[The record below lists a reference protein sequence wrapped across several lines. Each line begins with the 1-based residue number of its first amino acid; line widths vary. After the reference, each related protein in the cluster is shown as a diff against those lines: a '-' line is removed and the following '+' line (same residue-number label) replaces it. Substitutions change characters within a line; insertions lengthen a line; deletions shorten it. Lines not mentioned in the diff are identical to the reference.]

1 MCVACACV
9 AANVPT
15 AIRDRDWMC
24 LSSPLVE
31 SVGAENSVSCRHP
44 ECVTSMT
51 YACVLCDHS
60 AAPPIQPECKRLC
73 ADVNGKALLSLY
85 QTSLVE
91 LREKYIFKGGEVW
104 TLPASGRRIL
114 IREHDER
121 LFALMCHDMNL
132 GRVGSKLPSARSKAL
147 LAGTPGMGKS
157 TFMWVA
163 AITFMKMV
171 KADPSVEHV
180 QHVDLLQR
188 NGRTKLKVA
197 VFNPHVSGLRL
208 RWTKL
213 AGAEMVYLGQEPNS
227 MSCVRTVRL
236 FDAGANWTQ
245 LPCTEALVYAFAT
258 SPADPRYYDRWM
270 MKDAIQPRYVMPWTW
285 GEIKALARL
294 VGKPE
299 LECFQQFELIGG
311 NPRGVFDYSMAELT
325 ATVKRRTTSL
335 AACDFDKLDQMLCVN
350 DSHSGSHTPTFSLV
364 QLWPR
369 HWADTSNGF
378 GDYREYSV
386 RATRAAWHVSIT
398 PHDCAGVCQV
408 RFASPS
414 IYQRYVSTN
423 YAAKTAQIAKAIHMG
438 LHSELP
444 GVGDQFEDFAHSV
457 VPRQGF
463 AERDILF
470 MERCCV
476 SNDMTTVKLRSA
488 SAPANQ
494 PIIYFVDEDDLR
506 RKVEH
511 AGAGVGYFVP
521 YSCAQGVVDA
531 FGWLS
536 IDGRMRLAGY
546 KMTVSNRHPIS
557 RRELAQVERLAA
569 IIRGGPPDDALPVNS
584 TCKLALHP
592 VWLSCVFVLTSFV
605 HMVCRMC
612 FCGLCQRSW

>member
-1 MCVACACV
+1 
-9 AANVPT
+9 
-15 AIRDRDWMC
+15 
-24 LSSPLVE
+24 
-31 SVGAENSVSCRHP
+31 
-44 ECVTSMT
+44 MT
-51 YACVLCDHS
+51 YVYVMCDHS
-60 AAPPIQPECKRLC
+60 AAPPVAPEYKRLC
-73 ADVNGKALLSLY
+73 AGEDGDDLLALY
-85 QTSLVE
+85 QLSLVE

-197 VFNPHVSGLRL
+197 VFNPHVSGLRI

-285 GEIKALARL
+285 GEIKALARV

-335 AACDFDKLDQMLCVN
+335 AACDFDKLDQMLRVN

-438 LHSELP
+438 LHSNLP

-470 MERCCV
+470 MERCTQDAAPVWRFEQAKLGLLVHADHDGQV
-476 SNDMTTVKLRSA
+476 SCPRNLTEYNELITDLSEAVDVRTATPTSFRRAV
-488 SAPANQ
+488 AP
-494 PIIYFVDEDDLR
+494 E
-506 RKVEH
+506 
-511 AGAGVGYFVP
+511 
-521 YSCAQGVVDA
+521 S
-531 FGWLS
+531 
-536 IDGRMRLAGY
+536 
-546 KMTVSNRHPIS
+546 T
-557 RRELAQVERLAA
+557 LAQRTELLMIFQANTTRTLGDALRAVKARPDGSHLLKLLKAKPTKWRFGNEFLHLAFKPPQPQPPTYGPPIDCPYMRYDVGSVMDINA
-569 IIRGGPPDDALPVNS
+569 PIIRGPAARGSIGARVRQYR
-584 TCKLALHP
+584 T
-592 VWLSCVFVLTSFV
+592 
-605 HMVCRMC
+605 
-612 FCGLCQRSW
+612 